1 MMQHAMAHKWITH
14 DPFIGKKYQRTYTER
29 QYLTE
34 NELKSVMELDLKA
47 LPRLEVVRDTF
58 VFCCFTGLAFCDI
71 KSLLRSNI
79 TTDSEGNT
87 WIRKAREKTGEMS
100 IIPMLAVPRKI
111 VEKYAGH
118 PIVLQK
124 DVVLPVIT
132 NQKMNAYLKEIADLA
147 RVEKH
152 LTTHLARH
160 TFATLSLSNHVP
172 IESISKML
180 GHSDIRTTQIYAKTQ
195 DKTIYEREFGI
206 TQVA

>member
-1 MMQHAMAHKWITH
+1 M
-14 DPFIGKKYQRTYTER
+14 
-29 QYLTE
+29 
-34 NELKSVMELDLKA
+34 N
-47 LPRLEVVRDTF
+47 
-58 VFCCFTGLAFCDI
+58 I

-87 WIRKAREKTGEMS
+87 WMRKAREKTGEMS

-111 VEKYAGH
+111 AEKYAEH
-118 PIVLQK
+118 PTVLQK
-124 DVVLPVIT
+124 DVVLPAIT

-180 GHSDIRTTQIYAKTQ
+180 GHSDIRTTQIYICT
-195 DKTIYEREFGI
+195 F
-206 TQVA
+206 VCL

>member
-1 MMQHAMAHKWITH
+1 
-14 DPFIGKKYQRTYTER
+14 
-29 QYLTE
+29 
-34 NELKSVMELDLKA
+34 
-47 LPRLEVVRDTF
+47 
-58 VFCCFTGLAFCDI
+58 
-71 KSLLRSNI
+71 
-79 TTDSEGNT
+79 
-87 WIRKAREKTGEMS
+87 
-100 IIPMLAVPRKI
+100 MLAVPRKI
-111 VEKYAGH
+111 SEKYAGH
-118 PIVLQK
+118 PTVLQQ

-195 DKTIYEREFGI
+195 DKTIYEDMEFMRHKFDC
-206 TQVA
+206 AMMN